1 MRIQF
6 FSAIIL
12 VGVLAACAGAPKT
25 AEQKKSLSASVATS
39 IELVKKTDPTI
50 QKFFTDNY
58 AYAVLPSVGK
68 GGFII
73 GGAGG
78 DGEVYKG
85 GKLVG
90 YCSMGQGT
98 IGATIGG
105 QSFDEFIFF
114 KDETNYN
121 IFTANKF
128 AFTAQVSAVMVA
140 SGTGAATSYRDGVAI
155 FTSNAQGA
163 MAEAAVGGQQFK
175 YVSLEAAAAK
185 AK

>member
-6 FSAIIL
+6 WSAIVL
-12 VGVLAACAGAPKT
+12 VGALSACAGAPKT
-25 AEQKKSLSASVATS
+25 AEEKKSLSASVATS

-50 QKFFTDNY
+50 EKFFKDNY

-68 GGFII
+68 GGFLI

-121 IFTANKF
+121 IDELTMEGVLQLRN
-128 AFTAQVSAVMVA
+128 TESSWIVSWPMSKTKLQKYFFWKVKEDQENL
-140 SGTGAATSYRDGVAI
+140 SYHRLFWQKHG
-155 FTSNAQGA
+155 
-163 MAEAAVGGQQFK
+163 
-175 YVSLEAAAAK
+175 
-185 AK
+185 

>member
-25 AEQKKSLSASVATS
+25 AEEKKSLSASVATS

-50 QKFFTDNY
+50 EKFFKDNY

-78 DGEVYKG
+78 DGEEVRRDRR
-85 GKLVG
+85 
-90 YCSMGQGT
+90 SRRDA
-98 IGATIGG
+98 GAPPLRH
-105 QSFDEFIFF
+105 QSR
-114 KDETNYN
+114 
-121 IFTANKF
+121 
-128 AFTAQVSAVMVA
+128 
-140 SGTGAATSYRDGVAI
+140 TS
-155 FTSNAQGA
+155 TSPLRRRAHA
-163 MAEAAVGGQQFK
+163 W
-175 YVSLEAAAAK
+175 SS
-185 AK
+185 

>member
-1 MRIQF
+1 
-6 FSAIIL
+6 
-12 VGVLAACAGAPKT
+12 
-25 AEQKKSLSASVATS
+25 
-39 IELVKKTDPTI
+39 
-50 QKFFTDNY
+50 
-58 AYAVLPSVGK
+58 
-68 GGFII
+68 
-73 GGAGG
+73 
-78 DGEVYKG
+78 
-85 GKLVG
+85 
-90 YCSMGQGT
+90 MGQGT

-128 AFTAQVSAVMVA
+128 AFTAQVSAVMVS

-155 FTSNAQGA
+155 FTSNSQGA

-175 YVSLEAAAAK
+175 YVSLDAAAAK